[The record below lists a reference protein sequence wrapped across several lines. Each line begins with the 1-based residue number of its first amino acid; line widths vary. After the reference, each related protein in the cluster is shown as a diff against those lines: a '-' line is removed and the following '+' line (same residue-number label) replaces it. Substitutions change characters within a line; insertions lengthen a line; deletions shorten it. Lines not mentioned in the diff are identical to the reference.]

1 MRALVRMGLTMLLAP
16 ASIIAGELTGQVS
29 IGGGYDT
36 NPAGYYS
43 IDPQAL
49 GWTRLALDWRSAF
62 DRGTAAIEYRGNAY
76 SFVPQ
81 SSWSAH
87 GHALDASW
95 SETTLSGL
103 KREFGVGGQGNWNDP
118 IYAAYTYR
126 ELSSFGGVKASV
138 GNSPVELAVRIR
150 RRWYP
155 ESPEF
160 DHRQLSLAAN
170 ARRSLP
176 TRTTIGVGADIMG
189 RTYTTQTSED
199 IYAGIESATSRRVR
213 GTAFVSQGLTEST
226 GLRLSGWVQ
235 DGNGRS
241 RWTDDYWDVLDDPLG
256 RTGFGARMQFSVL
269 APAGATV
276 RFYAGG
282 ERVDIAYVTADGA
295 YGTRSDGSLTTGILA
310 EGLLPWSA
318 GGRYIRWNAEVGA
331 ERRSSDDSNYSF
343 QKLKTTFGLRYAW

>member
-1 MRALVRMGLTMLLAP
+1 M
-16 ASIIAGELTGQVS
+16 
-29 IGGGYDT
+29 
-36 NPAGYYS
+36 
-43 IDPQAL
+43 
-49 GWTRLALDWRSAF
+49 
-62 DRGTAAIEYRGNAY
+62 
-76 SFVPQ
+76 
-81 SSWSAH
+81 
-87 GHALDASW
+87 
-95 SETTLSGL
+95 
-103 KREFGVGGQGNWNDP
+103 
-118 IYAAYTYR
+118 
-126 ELSSFGGVKASV
+126 
-138 GNSPVELAVRIR
+138 
-150 RRWYP
+150 
-155 ESPEF
+155 
-160 DHRQLSLAAN
+160 
-170 ARRSLP
+170 
-176 TRTTIGVGADIMG
+176 
-189 RTYTTQTSED
+189 
-199 IYAGIESATSRRVR
+199 SATSRRVR